1 MNRKKVSN
9 KFNFIDEIKDLKKD
23 TAKDNIAIKNFLDD
37 NGLDNRSLKM
47 NLRFNKPAGVVQKD
61 IWDEEQPE
69 TALDQVNDIY
79 TVKKAVFMASA
90 QGKKNRDM
98 MRGFDHG
105 KRPIGTVDIN
115 KELGLNFNGK
125 F

>member
-1 MNRKKVSN
+1 
-9 KFNFIDEIKDLKKD
+9 
-23 TAKDNIAIKNFLDD
+23 
-37 NGLDNRSLKM
+37 M
-47 NLRFNKPAGVVQKD
+47 NLRFNKPAGYVKPD
-61 IWDEEQPE
+61 LWDEEQPE

-98 MRGFDHG
+98 IKGFDYG

-115 KELGLNFNGK
+115 KELGLSVGNK
-125 F
+125 L